1 MKTVFSKRSTWCLV
15 LCVVMA
21 LTLCVAMVFPVAFAE
36 ENEPFVA
43 RTLYYVDAGNLVD
56 GNGQK
61 VDRGSWGGSSNVV
74 TPTMTERGYAYATQP
89 DDATKLYNSVTD
101 QLLNA
106 DAASGKMWGF
116 AMYEGHDWW
125 RHGLTGS
132 AVDGFDSV
140 RLIEA
145 ADTATLKYTFEVDDD
160 TTFLKIN
167 LGTRMVNGWQSST
180 FSIKIN
186 GQDKGFVTGGETEDI
201 HTFYTKGVLDT
212 ESNKYF
218 VTIEMGNG
226 AGQTV
231 YCNTLEVMTADES
244 TEGLEATPYNFVK
257 KGESPR
263 LYKWDGTFV
272 QTTISAEDQQL
283 IDDAEYFTN
292 VTVDCSY
299 GESTFSDV
307 AVTVLP
313 ATLEYF
319 LDVGGSGD
327 GKLMIADKVYAEGED
342 KDCGVD
348 STAGGTAGWQ
358 AFTYDQSCRYDV
370 NWNAM
375 KFNFDVDAGAYG
387 VIVGTYHFDNSTTA
401 RTSYL
406 QINSDPYVEVNATY
420 DVASTTSADTIMTE
434 SGTMV
439 CSFTANWNYTAQ
451 DKLNYPLVTYI
462 AVYRKEAVQFDTMG
476 GSAIAPIFFEVGET
490 VDLSEITASKD
501 NYTFEGWMDG
511 DSIVT
516 SVSESKTLTA
526 KFTPVNYTVTFE
538 TNDGSAVQSQS
549 VPFDTTAT
557 KPADPTREGYTFAG
571 WYADEKLT
579 KEFDFSTA
587 ITGDTTVYAKWDIIK
602 YTVTFNSNQGSS
614 VDAQTV
620 DYGSKA
626 TKPADPTRQGYTFA
640 GWYADE
646 GLTTEFD
653 FSAVITGDATV
664 YAKWN
669 INKYTVTFETN
680 DGSEVASQTVEHGS
694 KATKPADPTR
704 EGYTFTGWFLDEQLT
719 QAVDFNSAIS
729 GNATFY
735 AGWEKN
741 TSAGLIAGIIIACV
755 VAVAIVVAVVVVIKK
770 KKA

>member
-1 MKTVFSKRSTWCLV
+1 MTTVSSKKITLYIA
-15 LCVVMA
+15 LCVVVA
-21 LTLCVAMVFPVAFAE
+21 LAICATTVIPVAFAQDSVT
-36 ENEPFVA
+36 FVP
-43 RTLYYVDAGNLVD
+43 RTLYYVDAGNLID
-56 GNGQK
+56 SNGQK
-61 VDRGSWGGSSNVV
+61 VDRGSWGGSSNIV
-74 TPTMTERGYAYATQP
+74 TSTMTDRGYAFATQP
-89 DDATKLYNSVTD
+89 DDTSKLYNSVTD
-101 QLLNA
+101 QLFNA
-106 DAASGKMWGF
+106 DAVSGKMWGF
-116 AMYEGHDWW
+116 TEYAGHDWW

-132 AVDGFDSV
+132 SVDGFDTV
-140 RLIEA
+140 RLIES
-145 ADTATLKYTFEVDDD
+145 ADTVTLKYTFEVDDD

-167 LGTRMVNGWQSST
+167 LGTRMINGWNPAT
-180 FSIKIN
+180 FRVKIN
-186 GQDKGFVTGGETEDI
+186 GQDKGSVTGGEAEEV
-201 HTFYTKGVLDT
+201 HTFYTKGVLDS

-231 YCNTLEVMTADES
+231 YCNTIEVMTADES

-272 QTTISAEDQQL
+272 YTTISAEDQQL
-283 IDDAEYFTN
+283 IDNAEYFTN
-292 VTVDCSY
+292 VTVDYSY
-299 GESTFSDV
+299 GENTYSDLT
-307 AVTVLP
+307 VTVLP
-313 ATLEYF
+313 STLEYF

-327 GKLMIADKVYAEGED
+327 GKLMMADKIYTESED
-342 KDCGVD
+342 NDYGVD
-348 STAGGTAGWQ
+348 ANAGGTAGWQ

-370 NWNAM
+370 NWNPL
-375 KFNFDVDAGAYG
+375 KFNFDVEAGAYG
-387 VIVGTYHFDNSTTA
+387 VIVGTYHFDNSVA
-401 RTSYL
+401 ERTSFL
-406 QINSDPYVEVNATY
+406 QINSDPYVEVNASFG
-420 DVASTTSADTIMTE
+420 VASTTSANTVMAE
-434 SGTMV
+434 AGTMV
-439 CSFTANWNYTAQ
+439 CAFTANWNYTAQ
-451 DKLNYPLVTYI
+451 DKQNYPLVTYI
-462 AVYRKEAVQFDTMG
+462 AVYQKEVVTFDTLG
-476 GSAIAPIFFEVGET
+476 GEAIEPIFFEVGET
-490 VDLSEITASKD
+490 VDLSEITTTKE

-516 SVSESKTLTA
+516 AVSESKTLTA
-526 KFTPVNYTVTFE
+526 KFAPVNYTVTFE
-538 TNDGSAVQSQS
+538 SNQGSAVESQS

-653 FSAVITGDATV
+653 FSAVISGDATV

-694 KATKPADPTR
+694 KVTKPADPTR
-704 EGYTFTGWFLDEQLT
+704 EGYTFTGWFTDEQLT
-719 QAVDFNSAIS
+719 EAVDFNSAIS
-729 GNATFY
+729 GNVTLY
-735 AGWEKN
+735 AGWEKD
-741 TSAGLIAGIIIACV
+741 TSAGLIAGIVIACV
-755 VAVAIVVAVVVVIKK
+755 VAAAIVVAVVVVIKK
-770 KKA
+770 RKA